1 MMWSGSL
8 KVGNINADVKPEEMV
23 YIVTALLLLW
33 CDDEILLISK
43 RTTVHNRPP
52 KPGPSSEIVLSQLSF

>member
-1 MMWSGSL
+1 MWSGSL
-8 KVGNINADVKPEEMV
+8 QVGNINADVKPEEMV

-43 RTTVHNRPP
+43 RTTVQSITDHQNQVQVPR
-52 KPGPSSEIVLSQLSF
+52 